1 MMNVSVLSNLYQRFT
16 AISKKSAILL
26 RYAFPVQDKIAFC

>member
-16 AISKKSAILL
+16 AELKTSNPFLQVAEAT
-26 RYAFPVQDKIAFC
+26 R

>member
-16 AISKKSAILL
+16 AEPKMSNPFLQVAEAT
-26 RYAFPVQDKIAFC
+26 R